1 MSTGQTPEVRGTDF
15 PLHLLLLLLLLHLL
29 ARRVTFNFQCW
40 RGPSSAQTR
49 FQFSSSEHWA
59 ATIFNQPQ
67 LGLAWLGKV
76 SLQHLLKRGTFE
88 TDNFHRVR
96 NQVAI
101 QNKTSHIWKL
111 ALEKQLMITCSM
123 WAPRWDSRLYYC
135 SASIQYISYQS
146 PQAHRVNISN
156 INRNIFC
163 KLNFSQAKAEASS
176 SFTILHLSCL
186 CIIVITFYVQ

>member
-1 MSTGQTPEVRGTDF
+1 MSQGVHWSDTGSEWDRF
-15 PLHLLLLLLLLHLL
+15 PAAPPPPPPPAPPRSQSH
-29 ARRVTFNFQCW
+29 
-40 RGPSSAQTR
+40 
-49 FQFSSSEHWA
+49 FQFSIFSGFLLCTDSLSSFIWV

-67 LGLAWLGKV
+67 PLNLVGENDLF
-76 SLQHLLKRGTFE
+76 SIFIRGIIGIG
-88 TDNFHRVR
+88 NFHRVR

-111 ALEKQLMITCSM
+111 ALEKQHMITCSM